1 MGCSFWQMQRLI
13 TYIPLFSCVN
23 VYCRWALLTDNMS
36 LLWMNYISVTAG
48 VGLCY
53 SKHDLQLLRVLCN
66 QKHIICA
73 CRTTTVDVSYPLTKA
88 VHSKF
93 HNEAVNIHLVET
105 SRNDTSL
112 SNTLEHLE
120 ATTQTT
126 FPFAFGSE
134 TRVKFSKQRAT
145 TSGLSLLRRVCS
157 GEWYGLL
164 HRKPSAY
171 PE

>member
-1 MGCSFWQMQRLI
+1 M
-13 TYIPLFSCVN
+13 
-23 VYCRWALLTDNMS
+23 
-36 LLWMNYISVTAG
+36 TAG

-53 SKHDLQLLRVLCN
+53 SQHDLQLLRVLCN

-93 HNEAVNIHLVET
+93 QHEAVNIHLVET

-120 ATTQTT
+120 AITQTT
-126 FPFAFGSE
+126 FPFDFGSE
-134 TRVKFSKQRAT
+134 TRVKFPNNEPQLPVYPFFKEFVQENGMVYYIESFLRIQSSYIERL
-145 TSGLSLLRRVCS
+145 SFLSLTLRVRYELVLCS
-157 GEWYGLL
+157 F
-164 HRKPSAY
+164 
-171 PE
+171 